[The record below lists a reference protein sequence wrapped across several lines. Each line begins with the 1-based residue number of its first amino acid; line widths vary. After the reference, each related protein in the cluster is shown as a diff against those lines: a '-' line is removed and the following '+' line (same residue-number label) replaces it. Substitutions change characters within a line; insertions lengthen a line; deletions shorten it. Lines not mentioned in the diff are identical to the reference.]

1 MASLILFSKDH
12 LIIKSS
18 GNFQVE
24 CNFLFTVLYFWII
37 LYMICN
43 FGSVKYQAKPS
54 IIYTSTKS
62 EERLLAALERNG
74 MLLNEVIVQ

>member
-1 MASLILFSKDH
+1 M
-12 LIIKSS
+12 
-18 GNFQVE
+18 
-24 CNFLFTVLYFWII
+24 

-74 MLLNEVIVQ
+74 MLLSGIMVQ